1 MSRCTIDRFIE
12 LHFQTISCPQT
23 RRWTSVVLSIV
34 TNVRISDPTLSR
46 YVIRKPLVCLFN
58 ITEHKSVKFIKKAIF
73 YQNKT
78 ELKDSLERSVLTGTL
93 TVEWNQISDQWDVK
107 LSAKDRTSQP
117 DDGVFLVSISCGRAV
132 SLWDWT
138 ESHFPRRV
146 RFLGLQINAS
156 LNTWTP
162 EEWGRKACPTLDFL
176 KRGVK
181 IEKEVLGRTNRLLS
195 FDMTR
200 TA

>member
-1 MSRCTIDRFIE
+1 ME
-12 LHFQTISCPQT
+12 ACPQK
-23 RRWTSVVLSIV
+23 RRWTSVVLFIG
-34 TNVRISDPTLSR
+34 TNVGSSDATLSR

-58 ITEHKSVKFIKKAIF
+58 ITGHKSVKFIKKANF

-117 DDGVFLVSISCGRAV
+117 DDGVLLVSISCGMAV

-146 RFLGLQINAS
+146 LFLGLQINAW

-162 EEWGRKACPTLDFL
+162 EGEGSKAYPPLDFR
-176 KRGVK
+176 KTQVK
-181 IEKEVLGRTNRLLS
+181 HYYRLS
-195 FDMTR
+195 ENF
-200 TA
+200 